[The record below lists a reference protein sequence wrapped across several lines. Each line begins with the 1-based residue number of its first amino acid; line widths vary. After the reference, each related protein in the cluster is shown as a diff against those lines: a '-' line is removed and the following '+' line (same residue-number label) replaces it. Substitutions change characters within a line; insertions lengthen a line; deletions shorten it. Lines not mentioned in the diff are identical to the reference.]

1 MFGQLINYWKL
12 TGDDQYNDIVS
23 QALLFQIGEKDNYM
37 PKNQTQ
43 SLVCW
48 LLSNPCSM
56 LTVYSGKR

>member
-12 TGDDQYNDIVS
+12 TGDDQYNDIIT

-43 SLVCW
+43 SLV
-48 LLSNPCSM
+48 S
-56 LTVYSGKR
+56 